1 MPRIQ
6 VISSELDVTAA
17 FLDDMLFTT
26 EERSQDYQEIY
37 LSSDDEFH
45 PDSPNL
51 NVDADFI
58 PVPESLCRDIDRCVE
73 LFLGLLCKL
82 VF

>member
-45 PDSPNL
+45 PDCPNL
-51 NVDADFI
+51 NVDFI
-58 PVPESLCRDIDRCVE
+58 PVPESLCQDIDRCVE
-73 LFLGLLCKL
+73 LILGLLRKL